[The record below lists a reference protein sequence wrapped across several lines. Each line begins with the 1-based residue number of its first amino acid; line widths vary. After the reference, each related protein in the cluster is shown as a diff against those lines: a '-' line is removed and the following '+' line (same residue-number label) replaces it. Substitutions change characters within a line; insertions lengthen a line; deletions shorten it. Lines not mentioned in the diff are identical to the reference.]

1 MNTFRNDPMPRRLG
15 LPILAGLLLVLAPL
29 AAHAGDHTASR
40 RGAPSG
46 WSSGY
51 SVADDDS
58 EFGWSLFD
66 PSNGSSTCNTNGDDW
81 QDIQRALR
89 DEKDEVFWF
98 RLDDR
103 RYVIRDRAL
112 VARASEIVA
121 PMQELGKRQGELGA
135 RQGAL
140 GAKQGALGARQG
152 QLGARQAAMSARLAR
167 AALLAGDDEDG
178 LSRRERREIEDAMR
192 ELGEMQRE
200 LGRQQVP
207 LGRLQ
212 AELGQQQGELGR
224 QQAKEA
230 ARAGVELRRL
240 AEEAIRDGK
249 ALPLRTRRSI

>member
-1 MNTFRNDPMPRRLG
+1 MNHFRNDPMPRRLAV
-15 LPILAGLLLVLAPL
+15 LSLAGLLLLLAPL
-29 AAHAGDHTASR
+29 AAHAGKS
-40 RGAPSG
+40 SG

-51 SVADDDS
+51 SVSDDGDNFS
-58 EFGWSLFD
+58 WAVFD
-66 PSNGSSTCNTNGDDW
+66 PSTGTSTCNTNGDDW
-81 QDIQRALR
+81 GAISRSLR
-89 DEKDEVFWF
+89 NEKDTVFWF
-98 RLDDR
+98 KLEDR
-103 RYVIRDRAL
+103 SYLVRDRAL
-112 VARASEIVA
+112 VARVTEIVA

-140 GAKQGALGARQG
+140 GARQGALGAKQG
-152 QLGARQAAMSARLAR
+152 VLGARQAAMSARLAR
-167 AALLAGDDEDG
+167 AAQVAGDDEDG
-178 LSRRERREIEDAMR
+178 LSRRERREIEDAIR
-192 ELGEMQRE
+192 DLGEMQRE

-240 AEEAIRDGK
+240 SEEAIRDGK